1 MFTAIPTHF
10 SRVFVADHWRPEGGM
25 EKPSNERCFVQ
36 FSEGAAI
43 RSNRGTYAL
52 GPYLKIDVV

>member
-25 EKPSNERCFVQ
+25 EKPSKVQ